1 MQFTSAKNMCFY
13 CFIAIFLS
21 LLFMISPLSNYLKI
35 SLFMKLVIIVILSYT
50 FYLTIIQTN
59 QLKIFYNNSSESH
72 ELTNQLNINIICS
85 YVFTFFIGLLLI
97 FVIKSLF

>member
-1 MQFTSAKNMCFY
+1 
-13 CFIAIFLS
+13 
-21 LLFMISPLSNYLKI
+21 MISPLSDYLKI
-35 SLFMKLVIIVILSYT
+35 SLFMKLIIIIILSYT

-59 QLKIFYNNSSESH
+59 QLKIFYNNTSESR

-97 FVIKSLF
+97 FVIKSFF

>member
-21 LLFMISPLSNYLKI
+21 LLFMISPLSHYLKI
-35 SLFMKLVIIVILSYT
+35 SFFMKFVIIIILSYT

-59 QLKIFYNNSSESH
+59 QLKIFYNSSESH
-72 ELTNQLNINIICS
+72 ELTNQLNTNIICS
-85 YVFTFFIGLLLI
+85 YVFTFFIGLLII
-97 FVIKSLF
+97 FVIKTFF

>member
-21 LLFMISPLSNYLKI
+21 LLFMISPLSHYLKI
-35 SLFMKLVIIVILSYT
+35 SLFMKLVIIIILSYT

-59 QLKIFYNNSSESH
+59 QLKIFYKTSESR

-85 YVFTFFIGLLLI
+85 YVFTFFIGLLI
-97 FVIKSLF
+97 VFVIKTFF